1 MTANPREVIERLRAL
16 QELDHRIGRLDREIT
31 DGPKAVESFQR
42 AVAAAE
48 VKIAQIEERLKLLRA
63 QVKLRENEAK
73 TAQTRIDRL
82 QDQAGQVKNNKEFTA
97 LRSEVANARMEMGKM
112 EDEALKIMEAVD
124 QHEKALAAAREERAR
139 EERKLA
145 AERAKVDAAI
155 DGLRAGKAQLLS
167 QRPALTKD
175 LPAEPLLLYDR
186 LAGARGG
193 TAVVAIEQ
201 DYCTGCMERL
211 TRNDVLAILN
221 AARIVHCKSCG
232 RILFAPA

>member
-48 VKIAQIEERLKLLRA
+48 TKIAQIEERLKLLRA

-124 QHEKALAAAREERAR
+124 AHEKALTAARDERAR
-139 EERKLA
+139 EEKKLG
-145 AERAKVDAAI
+145 AEKTKVDAAI
-155 DGLRAGKAQLLS
+155 DGLRAGKAALVA

-175 LPAEPLLLYDR
+175 VPAEPLTLYDR

-211 TRNDVLAILN
+211 TRNDVYAIHN
-221 AARIVHCKSCG
+221 ASRIVHCKSCG

>member
-1 MTANPREVIERLRAL
+1 MTANPREVIERLRVL
-16 QELDHRIGRLDREIT
+16 QDLDHRIGRLDREIT

-42 AVAAAE
+42 AVAAAVE
-48 VKIAQIEERLKLLRA
+48 KIAQIEERLKLLRA

-97 LRSEVANARMEMGKM
+97 LRSEVANARLDMGKM
-112 EDEALKIMEAVD
+112 EDEALKIMEAADV
-124 QHEKALAAAREERAR
+124 QEKALTAAKEERAR
-139 EERKLA
+139 EEKKLA

-193 TAVVAIEQ
+193 TAIVAIEQ

-211 TRNDVLAILN
+211 TRNDVYAILN
-221 AARIVHCKSCG
+221 ASRIVHCKSCG
-232 RILFAPA
+232 RILYGPT